1 MSRRLRK
8 KIHDWFLLLITWLMC
23 VVLFTTYWLIEL
35 STKVHIGL
43 VVALIISLVWV
54 VSFICINYKYIEKR
68 WGENELHS

>member
-35 STKVHIGL
+35 STKVHIEL
-43 VVALIISLVWV
+43 VIALIISLAWV
-54 VSFICINYKYIEKR
+54 IPFFSINYKYIERKYGY
-68 WGENELHS
+68 GEN